1 MGLKL
6 HVIISIVKALYALVT
21 SSIFYML
28 TVLLVSK
35 NVQCTRNFDR
45 VSKKPKKNILAIN
58 LAHFDDYLA
67 NTLFNH
73 SLNSLNISFE
83 KVKMRS
89 KVCLSTSFLTPKP
102 EMKFW
107 CFRDWEILRAQS
119 CKKRDSKKIIWVL
132 FLWGLARYFYELAR
146 SF

>member
-67 NTLFNH
+67 
-73 SLNSLNISFE
+73 
-83 KVKMRS
+83 
-89 KVCLSTSFLTPKP
+89 
-102 EMKFW
+102 
-107 CFRDWEILRAQS
+107 IL
-119 CKKRDSKKIIWVL
+119 
-132 FLWGLARYFYELAR
+132 
-146 SF
+146 

>member
-6 HVIISIVKALYALVT
+6 HVIISIVQALYALVT

-28 TVLLVSK
+28 TVLQVSK

-119 CKKRDSKKIIWVL
+119 ARKGTAKRSY
-132 FLWGLARYFYELAR
+132 GCYFFEG
-146 SF
+146 

>member
-1 MGLKL
+1 
-6 HVIISIVKALYALVT
+6 
-21 SSIFYML
+21 ML

-83 KVKMRS
+83 KSENEIKSMFVY
-89 KVCLSTSFLTPKP
+89 
-102 EMKFW
+102 KF
-107 CFRDWEILRAQS
+107 FDSEARDEILM
-119 CKKRDSKKIIWVL
+119 
-132 FLWGLARYFYELAR
+132 F
-146 SF
+146 